1 MSSEPLS
8 LFILAGEASGDRIAA
23 DLVCRLRQ
31 RRTVALAGVG
41 GVELQGEGLNS
52 LYPMSD
58 LSVMGVSDVLKRL
71 PLLLWRLRQTV
82 AAIRRAKP
90 DIVVLVD
97 SQVFSATI
105 ARRLRRKGYSGP
117 LVLYVSPAFWA
128 WRPQRAAEL
137 KPLFDEVLAVLPF
150 EPAAMQRM
158 GGPPAHY
165 VGHNALRRFAFR
177 PELPAAGPLL
187 LLPGSRRGEM
197 DRTLPMMRA
206 VAERLNGHS
215 KVAGFIIPTPR
226 TQLERMR
233 ASVANWPVSV
243 EVVSGDEA
251 VREAFGRAIAAV
263 AVSGTVTLELAA
275 AGVPT
280 ILTYVADA
288 AQARGFLRYNVKFI
302 GLPNIIAS
310 RQVIPEML
318 FTEPQPEKLA
328 DAAAALLDDP
338 DAMGAQ
344 LAGFAEIRALMEKGA
359 PDAPLEDPAERVL
372 AVLNAAKPPPQ
383 RSAIGV

>member
-1 MSSEPLS
+1 MASDRLR
-8 LFILAGEASGDRIAA
+8 LFILAGETSGDRIAA
-23 DLVCRLRQ
+23 DLVRRLRQ
-31 RRTVALAGVG
+31 RRPVELTGVG
-41 GVELQGEGLNS
+41 GGELAAEGLAS

-82 AAIRRAKP
+82 AAIRRAQP
-90 DIVVLVD
+90 DVVVLVD

-105 ARRLRRKGYSGP
+105 ARRLRRKGYAGP

-165 VGHNALRRFAFR
+165 VGHPALRRFAFR
-177 PELPAAGPLL
+177 NSLPEAGPLL
-187 LLPGSRRGEM
+187 LLPGSRRGEI
-197 DRTLPMMRA
+197 DRSLPMMRA
-206 VAERLNGHS
+206 VAERLASHAR
-215 KVAGFIIPTPR
+215 VTGFVIPTP
-226 TQLERMR
+226 TAQLERMKVAV
-233 ASVANWPVSV
+233 ASWPMPVDVVA
-243 EVVSGDEA
+243 GDAA
-251 VREAFGRAIAAV
+251 VRDAFARAVAAI

-288 AQARGFLRYNVKFI
+288 AQARGFLQYKVKFI
-302 GLPNIIAS
+302 GLPNIILD

-338 DAMGAQ
+338 EAMAAQ
-344 LAGFAEIRALMEKGA
+344 LAAFAEIRALMEKGA
-359 PDAPLEDPAERVL
+359 PEAPLEDPADRVL
-372 AVLNAAKPPPQ
+372 AVLAAGAQ
-383 RSAIGV
+383 RSMIGV